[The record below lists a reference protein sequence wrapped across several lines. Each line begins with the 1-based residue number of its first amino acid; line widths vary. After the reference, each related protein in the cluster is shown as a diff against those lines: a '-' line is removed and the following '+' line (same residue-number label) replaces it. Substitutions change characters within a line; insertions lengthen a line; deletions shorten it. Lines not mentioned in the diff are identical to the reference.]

1 MFRSEAALASANAGN
16 QGAIAAP
23 PPPKGIEIN
32 TCDELFNY
40 LKNSKQLGDFTR
52 MGIDN
57 NGFKSAL
64 HKLLVLVVSSLT
76 LAQNERRADLRE
88 EWLRCLAWPQPEFRA
103 AGRTGGL

>member
-1 MFRSEAALASANAGN
+1 MFRSEAALASANSGN
-16 QGAIAAP
+16 QGNVAAP

-64 HKLLVLVVSSLT
+64 HKLLMLVANRLT
-76 LAQNERRADLRE
+76 PAQNQRSPDVRE
-88 EWLRCLAWPQPEFRA
+88 ERVRRVARA
-103 AGRTGGL
+103 